1 LFIPSSFSSFVTDSA
16 SSAHHSTASD
26 CSHDFTPHVSVTATS
41 ASLFGLSAA
50 ADKVIVPA
58 EFMPVVGTFLQNDSS
73 ELEIDEETQLK
84 FIKPS
89 LRVDDIVLP
98 EHVNVLYVNTLED
111 TYLPDETV
119 VA

>member
-1 LFIPSSFSSFVTDSA
+1 
-16 SSAHHSTASD
+16 
-26 CSHDFTPHVSVTATS
+26 
-41 ASLFGLSAA
+41 LSAA
-50 ADKVIVPA
+50 ADKVIVSA
-58 EFMPVVGTFLQNDSS
+58 EFMPVVSTFLQNDSS

-111 TYLPDETV
+111 TDLPDETV